1 MVNTLEKIERYL
13 IYAIALLVP
22 IAVLATFPNPYT
34 TIKIIILTVGV
45 ALLLLVKTARMIIGG
60 SLELSISKYDL
71 AILIIAVAYILSAIL
86 RTPNKMEAVF
96 LPGTATIIV
105 AAALFFF
112 LANELREKHKDI
124 LAMFTYIAGI
134 VIALAS
140 IAAVVGLIERI
151 PVFPTFVRTITFTPV
166 GGNLPAAIF
175 LAVII
180 PLGLGYVLTE
190 KETVMKAFW
199 TVALALVTLGLLANI
214 YNMLPGKVTSPR
226 FAPFDVSWGIAVD
239 TLKASPILGAGPS
252 NYLTA
257 FNLYR
262 PLSYNQSELW
272 AIKFTQARDVYLTT
286 LTEVGF
292 LGIAAFILLLVAVY
306 RVAKAEIKENR
317 LVGWGVGSNMKL
329 VSLVLILLAFAFF
342 AATPSLI
349 LLLFILLVLNAK
361 TNNVKVNLSTTQ
373 EGSTTKAQAATRIP
387 AFLVAIPVLA
397 LVIAFAYFGTRMV
410 SAEYSF
416 GKSLTALA
424 NNDGGGSYDLMVKA
438 INTNPGVDRYHASF
452 SQLNFALANSV
463 AQSAQP
469 VEGAEGEDA
478 AAPEITEEQRNTI
491 AQLVQQ
497 SIEEAKATVALNLP
511 RAGNW
516 KLLAD
521 TYRAI
526 IPFAEGADQFAI
538 DSYNQA
544 IALDPINPNLRLDLG
559 GVFYSLGSYEAAI
572 EAFRLAVIAKPDL
585 ANSHYNLAV
594 AYRENGDYALA
605 AEQMA
610 ITLSLVDRNSQDF
623 EVARQVLEEI
633 EAMLPGEGEGST
645 IQAPGVGAPDGELSP
660 PPSPAPPAVEP
671 PLDLPEDAAPPEPP
685 EEAQTPEPEAT
696 PEGDEDTEPTPIP

>member
-45 ALLLLVKTARMIIGG
+45 ALLLLVKVARMIIGG

-71 AILIIAVAYILSAIL
+71 AVLLIAIAYILSAIL

-112 LANELREKHKDI
+112 LANELREKHKDV
-124 LAMFTYIAGI
+124 LAMFTYVAGI
-134 VIALAS
+134 VISLAS
-140 IAAVVGLIERI
+140 ITAVIGLIERI
-151 PVFPTFVRTITFTPV
+151 PVFPQFVRTITFTPV
-166 GGNLPAAIF
+166 GGNLPAAVF

-190 KETVMKAFW
+190 KDTMKKAFW
-199 TVALALVTLGLLANI
+199 TVSLALITLGLLANI
-214 YNMLPGKVTSPR
+214 YNMLPGKTTSPK
-226 FAPFDVSWGIAVD
+226 FAPFSVSWGIAVD

-257 FNLYR
+257 FNIYR
-262 PLSYNQSELW
+262 PLSYNQSDLW

-286 LTEVGF
+286 LTETGF
-292 LGIAAFILLLVAVY
+292 LGIGAFILLILAVY
-306 RVAKAEIKENR
+306 RIAKSEIKENR
-317 LVGWGVGSNMKL
+317 LVGWGIGSNMKL
-329 VSLVLILLAFAFF
+329 VSLILILVAFAFF

-349 LLLFILLVLNAK
+349 LLLFILLVLNSK

-373 EGSTTKAQAATRIP
+373 EGDSTKAQAATRIP
-387 AFLVAIPVLA
+387 AILVAIPVLA

-424 NNDGGGSYDLMVKA
+424 ANDGGGSYDLMVKA

-463 AQSAQP
+463 AQQAQAAQGE
-469 VEGAEGEDA
+469 EGGQEPAQ
-478 AAPEITEEQRNTI
+478 ITEEQRNTI

-511 RAGNW
+511 RSGNW

-544 IALDPINPNLRLDLG
+544 IALDPVNPNLRLDLG
-559 GVFYSLGSYEAAI
+559 GVFYSLGNYEAAI

-585 ANSHYNLAV
+585 ANAHYNLAV

-610 ITLSLVDRNSQDF
+610 ITLSLIDRNSQDF
-623 EVARQVLEEI
+623 EVARQALEEI
-633 EAMLPGEGEGST
+633 EAKVPAADSPQAPGTGTPGEGGL
-645 IQAPGVGAPDGELSP
+645 VP
-660 PPSPAPPAVEP
+660 PPTPAPPAVEP

-685 EEAQTPEPEAT
+685 EEAQNPEPEAT
-696 PEGDEDTEPTPIP
+696 PEGEGTEPTPIP

>member
-34 TIKIIILTVGV
+34 TIKVIVLTVGV
-45 ALLLLVKTARMIIGG
+45 ALLLLVKVARMIIGG

-71 AILIIAVAYILSAIL
+71 AVLIIAVSYILSTIL
-86 RTPNKMEAVF
+86 RTPNKMEAIF

-112 LANELREKHKDI
+112 LANELREKHKDV
-124 LAMFTYIAGI
+124 LAMFTYVAGI
-134 VIALAS
+134 VISLAS

-151 PVFPTFVRTITFTPV
+151 SVFPQFVRTITFTPV

-190 KETVMKAFW
+190 KDTMKKAFW
-199 TVALALVTLGLLANI
+199 TVSLALITLGMLANI
-214 YNMLPGKVTSPR
+214 YNMLPGKPTSPK
-226 FAPFDVSWGIAVD
+226 FAPFSVSWGIAVD
-239 TLKASPILGAGPS
+239 TLKASPILGAGPA

-257 FNLYR
+257 FNIYR

-292 LGIAAFILLLVAVY
+292 LGIAAFILLILAVY
-306 RVAKAEIKENR
+306 RVAKSEIKENR

-329 VSLVLILLAFAFF
+329 VSLVLILLAFTFF

-349 LLLFILLVLNAK
+349 LLLFILLVLNSK

-387 AFLVAIPVLA
+387 AILVAIPVLA

-416 GKSLTALA
+416 GKSLTALS
-424 NNDGGGSYDLMVKA
+424 NNDGGGSYDMMVKA
-438 INTNPGVDRYHASF
+438 INTNPTVDRYHASF

-463 AQSAQP
+463 AQSAQAAQGDE
-469 VEGAEGEDA
+469 EGAEPA
-478 AAPEITEEQRNTI
+478 QITEEQRNTI

-511 RAGNW
+511 RSGNW

-544 IALDPINPNLRLDLG
+544 IALDPVNPNLRLDLG
-559 GVFYSLGSYEAAI
+559 GVFYSLGNYEAAI

-585 ANSHYNLAV
+585 ANAHYNLAV

-610 ITLSLVDRNSQDF
+610 ITLSLIDRNSQDF

-633 EAMLPGEGEGST
+633 EAMLPAEGEGT
-645 IQAPGVGAPDGELSP
+645 VQAPGVGAPEGGLVP
-660 PPSPAPPAVEP
+660 PPTPAPPVVEP
-671 PLDLPEDAAPPEPP
+671 PLELPEDAAPPEPP
-685 EEAQTPEPEAT
+685 EEALTPTPEAT
-696 PEGDEDTEPTPIP
+696 PEGEGTEPTPIP